1 MFPLKLV
8 RSLISGDDVTN
19 NPLLL
24 RIHHDH
30 LEENDDAINSSS
42 KSRRRIPLML
52 FNPTQELVKDTYRLA
67 SIARAIG
74 MDFHPNASL
83 SHIIF
88 SWPSPPGAS
97 SSRTSTSSSSASSSS
112 SSSSSSSHF
121 AWSLQNDTVA
131 LPFPSFA
138 TASLSNLRLFAA
150 LSRGH
155 FKLAFLKNNCAP
167 FEKIEALSN
176 NNWHCSSYSLYSSR
190 TGERIDS
197 IDDLSRALLGSGWTL
212 FRTNISRT
220 KKSREFLD
228 RAIYLYR
235 KSDVNKISSAKPA
248 IEDGN
253 GDSRDC
259 GRVRE
264 LRLPPL
270 DFRNV
275 PLRILQYILLMTDDI
290 FFLA

>member
-8 RSLISGDDVTN
+8 RSLVSGDDVTN

-30 LEENDDAINSSS
+30 LEENDEAINPSS

-52 FNPTQELVKDTYRLA
+52 FNPTQEL
-67 SIARAIG
+67 
-74 MDFHPNASL
+74 
-83 SHIIF
+83 
-88 SWPSPPGAS
+88 
-97 SSRTSTSSSSASSSS
+97 
-112 SSSSSSSHF
+112 
-121 AWSLQNDTVA
+121 
-131 LPFPSFA
+131 
-138 TASLSNLRLFAA
+138 
-150 LSRGH
+150 
-155 FKLAFLKNNCAP
+155 LAFLKNNCAP

-176 NNWHCSSYSLYSSR
+176 NNWHCSSLSLYSSR

-212 FRTNISRT
+212 FRTNVSRT

-235 KSDVNKISSAKPA
+235 KSDVNKISSAKQV

-275 PLRILQYILLMTDDI
+275 PLRILHTSLEFRMR
-290 FFLA
+290 